1 MLYLK
6 STKNGVIPN
15 LLLSTG
21 EVMTDKTLQDAIQAP
36 VSSRPLPI
44 PCFDGIVE
52 PVASRTATFKDLK
65 QGMAQDGGGGSGFS
79 SLVQLHLSESHQHTP
94 MFLLAYS

>member
-21 EVMTDKTLQDAIQAP
+21 EAMTAKTLQDALQATAG
-36 VSSRPLPI
+36 SQLLPI
-44 PCFDGIVE
+44 PCFNGIVE
-52 PVASRTATFKDLK
+52 PGATRAATFKDLK

-94 MFLLAYS
+94 MFLLS